1 MVKTF
6 LITGGSGFF
15 GYNLCEYLVKKC
27 HEVRSIDVEEFDYP
41 IKGKI
46 KAYRG
51 DIRDKV
57 LVNKIL
63 KGVDVIVH
71 VAAALPLW
79 PEKEIFSTNVDGTR
93 ILLEAAVKNKVKH
106 FIFISS
112 TAVYGIPK
120 RHPLREDA
128 PLSGVG
134 PYGTSKILAEKI
146 CEGYR
151 NKLCV
156 TILRPKT
163 FVGRGRLGVF
173 QVLFD
178 WIRNGKNIPLIGSG
192 KNRYQLMDVDDLC
205 DAVYLVSTKPANAAN
220 DTFNVGASEFKTM
233 KEDFQALVDY
243 AGFGK
248 KVITLPSQPTIIALR
263 LLWTFRLSPLYSW
276 IFESADKDSF
286 VSIEKIQKKL
296 GWKPKKS
303 NAQALIECYKWYLK
317 HYKEYEGK
325 SGITHRLPWKH
336 GVLRLVSWFF

>member
-15 GYNLCEYLVKKC
+15 GYNICEYLLKKG
-27 HEVRSIDVEEFDYP
+27 HVVRSIDVEEFDYP

-46 KAYRG
+46 KTYKG
-51 DIRDKV
+51 DIRDKA
-57 LVNKIL
+57 LVNKIV

-71 VAAALPLW
+71 AAAALPLW
-79 PEKEIFSTNVDGTR
+79 PEREIFSANVDGTR
-93 ILLEAAVKNKVKH
+93 ILLETAAKNKVKR

-120 RHPLREDA
+120 RHPIHEND
-128 PLSGVG
+128 PLDGVG
-134 PYGTSKILAEKI
+134 PYGKSKILAEKA
-146 CEGYR
+146 CEEYSG
-151 NKLCV
+151 KMCV

-178 WIRNGKNIPLIGSG
+178 WISKGKNIPLIGSG

-205 DAVYLVSTKPANAAN
+205 DAVYLASTKPANAAN

-248 KVITLPSQPTIIALR
+248 KVIALPAWPAIMALR
-263 LLWTFRLSPLYSW
+263 LLWALRLSPLYGW
-276 IFESADKDSF
+276 IFETADKDSF
-286 VSIEKIQKKL
+286 VSIDKIRKKL
-296 GWKPKKS
+296 GWVPKKS
-303 NAQALIECYKWYLK
+303 NSEALVDCYKWYLE
-317 HYKEYEGK
+317 HYKEYYGK